1 MHRRPLV
8 LMYHGVDTVAAG
20 RDPHGMFVTPS
31 AFRDQVE
38 LLLESGFTPVSEQV
52 YVASLYGAPLPPKPV
67 LITFDDGYLGVG
79 EHAAPVLESFG
90 VPSVLYVPVGLIGGW
105 SDWLEPRHRHPLMSV
120 SDLRDVSSR
129 GMVVASHG
137 LDHAALTA
145 LSNDELRRHT
155 VETREVL
162 HALLGTEVRTFAF
175 PYGTHDARARAA
187 VRAAGYSA
195 AFAVH
200 DPAGRFGIRR
210 VDVNA
215 LDTLRTFRLKLSRM
229 YPAAWRASSVFPA
242 CRRLA
247 HHLVGR
253 ADRITEADLDADGP
267 TDARVS

>member
-1 MHRRPLV
+1 MRRPLV
-8 LMYHGVDTVAAG
+8 LMYHGVDKVAAD

-31 AFRDQVE
+31 AFSDQVD
-38 LLLESGFTPVSEQV
+38 LLLESGFVPVSEQA

-90 VPSVLYVPVGLIGGW
+90 VPSVLYVPVGLVGGW

-129 GMVVASHG
+129 GMAVASHG
-137 LDHAALTA
+137 LDHAALPSLTD
-145 LSNDELRRHT
+145 DELRRHT

-162 HALLGTEVRTFAF
+162 QSLLGAEVRTFAF
-175 PYGTHDARARAA
+175 PYGTHDDRARAA

-200 DPAGRFGIRR
+200 DPADTFGIRR

-215 LDTLRTFRLKLSRM
+215 LDTMRTFRLKLNRF
-229 YPAAWRASSVFPA
+229 YPAARQASGLFPA
-242 CRRLA
+242 GRRFA
-247 HHLVGR
+247 HDLLGR
-253 ADRITEADLDADGP
+253 ADRIAEGDLDADGT